1 MSAERS
7 KSQWMMWLVLAVCA
21 APVIASYALYFWV
34 RPDGRTNYGELIE
47 PQRDLP
53 PGLLTSLG
61 GGTAEWTQWRGRW
74 ILLTTAPG
82 ECPADCIQR
91 LYVMRQVRLTTGK
104 DQDRIERVWLLT
116 NDHAPDPAL
125 IAQHSGLQVVRS
137 QSVGVDPRLI
147 DSFPPAVDQRPVA
160 AQSGSGQESNS
171 GHIFV
176 VDPLGHVMMRFPL
189 DVDPNR
195 MKKDIARLLRASR
208 VG

>member
-1 MSAERS
+1 MNAERSSS

-34 RPDGRTNYGELIE
+34 RPDGRTNYGELLE

-53 PGLLTSLG
+53 AIQLKSVDGSS
-61 GGTAEWTQWRGRW
+61 AEWTQWRGRW

-82 ECPADCIQR
+82 ECPADCVQR

-104 DQDRIERVWLLT
+104 DQDRVERVWLLT
-116 NDHAPDPAL
+116 NDQAPDPAL
-125 IAQHSGLQVVRS
+125 IAQHPGLQVLRP
-137 QSVGVDPRLI
+137 QSAGADLGI
-147 DSFPPAVDQRPVA
+147 TDLFQR
-160 AQSGSGQESNS
+160 

>member
-1 MSAERS
+1 MNAERSSS

-34 RPDGRTNYGELIE
+34 RPDGRTNYGELLE

-53 PGLLTSLG
+53 AIQLKSVDGSS
-61 GGTAEWTQWRGRW
+61 AEWTQWRGRW

-82 ECPADCIQR
+82 ECPADCVQR

-104 DQDRIERVWLLT
+104 DQDRVERVWLLT
-116 NDHAPDPAL
+116 NDQAPDPAL
-125 IAQHSGLQVVRS
+125 IAQHPGLQVLRP
-137 QSVGVDPRLI
+137 QSAGADLGITDLFQP
-147 DSFPPAVDQRPVA
+147 
-160 AQSGSGQESNS
+160 

>member
-1 MSAERS
+1 MTAERS

-47 PQRDLP
+47 PQRELP
-53 PGLLTSLG
+53 ALLLKSLE
-61 GGTAEWTQWRGRW
+61 GTPAEWTQWRGRW

-82 ECPADCIQR
+82 ECDADCVQR

-116 NDHAPDPAL
+116 NDHVPDPAL
-125 IAQHSGLQVVRS
+125 IGQHRGLQVVRP
-137 QSVGVDPRLI
+137 QTVD
-147 DSFPPAVDQRPVA
+147 VDLQLTDALEP
-160 AQSGSGQESNS
+160 

>member
-47 PQRDLP
+47 PQRELP
-53 PGLLTSLG
+53 AIALKSLEG
-61 GGTAEWTQWRGRW
+61 VPAEWTQWRGRW

-82 ECPADCIQR
+82 ECAADCVQR

-116 NDHAPDPAL
+116 NDQVPDPAL
-125 IAQHSGLQVVRS
+125 IGQHSGLQVVRP
-137 QSVGVDPRLI
+137 QTADVDLRLT
-147 DSFPPAVDQRPVA
+147 DSLQP
-160 AQSGSGQESNS
+160 

-176 VDPLGHVMMRFPL
+176 VDPLGHVMMRFPV

>member
-1 MSAERS
+1 
-7 KSQWMMWLVLAVCA
+7 MWLVLAVCA
-21 APVIASYALYFWV
+21 APVIASYGLYFWV

-47 PQRDLP
+47 PQRELP
-53 PGLLTSLG
+53 AIGLKSLEG
-61 GGTAEWTQWRGRW
+61 VPVEWTQWRGRW

-82 ECPADCIQR
+82 ECAADCVQR

-116 NDHAPDPAL
+116 NDHMPDPAL
-125 IAQHSGLQVVRS
+125 IGQHSGLQVVRA
-137 QSVGVDPRLI
+137 QTDGVDLRLT
-147 DSFPPAVDQRPVA
+147 DSLQP
-160 AQSGSGQESNS
+160 

-176 VDPLGHVMMRFPL
+176 VDPLGHVMMRFPV

>member
-1 MSAERS
+1 MSTERS

-21 APVIASYALYFWV
+21 AQVVASYALYFWV
-34 RPDGRTNYGELIE
+34 RPDGRTNYGELLE

-53 PGLLTSLG
+53 AVQLKTVEGAS
-61 GGTAEWTQWRGRW
+61 AEWTQWRGRW

-82 ECPADCIQR
+82 ECPADCVQR

-116 NDHAPDPAL
+116 NDQAPDPAL
-125 IAQHSGLQVVRS
+125 IGQHSGLQVVRP
-137 QSVGVDPRLI
+137 QSTGVDPRLT
-147 DSFPPAVDQRPVA
+147 DTFAP
-160 AQSGSGQESNS
+160 

-189 DVDPNR
+189 DVDPSR
-195 MKKDIARLLRASR
+195 MKKDVSRLLRASR